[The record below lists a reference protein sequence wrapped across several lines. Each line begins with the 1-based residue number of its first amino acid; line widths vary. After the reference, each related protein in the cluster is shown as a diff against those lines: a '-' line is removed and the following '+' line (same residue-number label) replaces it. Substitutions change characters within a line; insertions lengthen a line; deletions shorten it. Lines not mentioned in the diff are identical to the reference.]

1 MPRGLRGWVRIDFQ
15 ESEFISDVNDK
26 VQKGKMRED
35 RETKDNSQ
43 VSLTK
48 IENEKDIGWG

>member
-15 ESEFISDVNDK
+15 GSEFISDVNDK

-35 RETKDNSQ
+35 REIKDNSQ